1 MSKHNRDVKFIIYQV
16 LYIFV
21 IVVITMKGADLNL
34 EKVLTEEDAV
44 KKSYADSLKKY
55 IDSMLALGLVPKIEL
70 DSLKNIADLNN
81 FVAPQISPNMIT
93 LQTGQLVVSQEEYE
107 KLKNQPELLQQLE
120 QQQQQQ
126 QQVEMEKTDVTPL
139 VAAPLI
145 QYTQNT
151 ITNRGNVPLEIYG
164 DDGSLIVSIPAGGSR
179 SITMGGH
186 KSVTYKQGG
195 QSKTVSTKEN
205 AKPEITFEQLKPGN
219 SDASLRELQSVIGF
233 RIRVK
238 DDFLGQLDVK
248 ITGPVIVEDKG
259 NGVFDVKLKYASS
272 KEQFER
278 MTENG
283 SAPFRASF
291 NVSVK
296 DRISGHSIQR
306 QGQYTFGE
314 W

>member
-1 MSKHNRDVKFIIYQV
+1 MSKQNRDVKFVIYQV

-34 EKVLTEEDAV
+34 MKVITEEEAV

-70 DSLKNIADLNN
+70 DSLLNISDLKN
-81 FVAPQISPNMIT
+81 FVAPQISPNMIA

-107 KLKNQPELLQQLE
+107 KLKNQPEL
-120 QQQQQQ
+120 QQQQQIEQQQ

-139 VAAPLI
+139 VVASLI
-145 QYTQNT
+145 QYTQNS
-151 ITNRGNVPLEIYG
+151 ISNRGNVPLEIYG
-164 DDGSLIVSIPAGGSR
+164 DDGSLIASIPAGGSR
-179 SITMGGH
+179 SFTMGGQ
-186 KSVTYKQGG
+186 KTVTYKQGG

-238 DDFLGQLDVK
+238 DDFPGQLDVK
-248 ITGPVIVEDKG
+248 ITGPVVVEDKG
-259 NGVFDVKLKYASS
+259 NGVFDVKLKYATS

-283 SAPFRASF
+283 SAPYRASF